1 MQIPEYSGIKIRYIY
16 MHYKILVKGRVQGV
30 FFRASTK
37 DKAEELNLSGFV
49 QNEPNGDVYLEAQGE
64 QVDELI
70 NWIKSGASEM
80 ARVDE
85 AVISEGEGQMFIG
98 FKIKH

>member
-1 MQIPEYSGIKIRYIY
+1 

>member
-1 MQIPEYSGIKIRYIY
+1 

-30 FFRASTK
+30 FFRASTQE
-37 DKAEELNLSGFV
+37 KAEALHLSGFV
-49 QNEPNGDVYLEAQGE
+49 QNEPNGDVYIEAQGQ

-70 NWIKSGASEM
+70 DWIKAGGPKS

-85 AVISEGEGQMFIG
+85 AIISEGEGQMFIG

>member
-1 MQIPEYSGIKIRYIY
+1 
-16 MHYKILVKGRVQGV
+16 MHYKILVIGRVQGV

-37 DKAEELNLSGFV
+37 EKAEELNLSGFV
-49 QNEPNGDVYLEAQGE
+49 QNEPNGDVYLEVQGE
-64 QVDELI
+64 ETRILI
-70 NWIKSGASEM
+70 DWIKAGGPEM

-85 AVISEGEGQMFIG
+85 AIISEGEGQMFVG

>member
-1 MQIPEYSGIKIRYIY
+1 

-30 FFRASTK
+30 FFRVSTK
-37 DKAEELNLSGFV
+37 EKAEALDLSGFV
-49 QNEPNGDVYLEAQGE
+49 QNEPNGDVYLEAQGA
-64 QVDELI
+64 QVDELV
-70 NWIKSGASEM
+70 NWIKSGGPEM

-85 AVISEGEGQMFIG
+85 AVISEGKGQMFIG